1 MAEAINTLN
10 VPDESATSVDIVTSP
25 RTLNHQ
31 EQALTIMEEFR
42 ENPGS
47 TAMDVLA
54 VYLKGQKILYTE
66 AKTFCELA
74 LHWLMLPALVLA
86 TLITIGSTTFGQI
99 TALQG
104 PTMISALGGANGF
117 LIALISYLKLDSKCE
132 AHRIAAYKYD
142 KLQSLCEFNSG
153 KFLFFKAENK
163 DAPSEVIK
171 EIEANVRE
179 IKETNQFIIP
189 QSIRY
194 RFPLLYNTNIF
205 QNVKSIYNE
214 ETIIS
219 QQLASINEQI
229 IASNKTT
236 INKATLLVRRNAL
249 LDDLQKVKLRY
260 MDLDKGF
267 SDEIARNT
275 RRMRF
280 NLLCCNCL
288 NA

>member
-1 MAEAINTLN
+1 M
-10 VPDESATSVDIVTSP
+10 VDILNPLNTIADDTPPGHPLASP
-25 RTLNHQ
+25 NTENHIEQTLTVL
-31 EQALTIMEEFR
+31 ETFR

-66 AKTFCELA
+66 AKVFCELA

-99 TALQG
+99 TNLQG
-104 PTMISALGGANGF
+104 PVVISALGGANGF

-132 AHRIAAYKYD
+132 AHRISAYKYD

-153 KFLFFKAENK
+153 KILFFKHENAETT
-163 DAPSEVIK
+163 SEVIK

-214 ETIIS
+214 ETIVS
-219 QQLASINEQI
+219 EQLVSIHEELKH
-229 IASNKTT
+229 SKV
-236 INKATLLVRRNAL
+236 NKAHLEEKKRGLLN
-249 LDDLQKVKLRY
+249 DLNNIKLRY

-267 SDEIARNT
+267 AEEIERNT
-275 RRMRF
+275 KRIRY

>member
-1 MAEAINTLN
+1 MTDS
-10 VPDESATSVDIVTSP
+10 VPDESITVSSP
-25 RTLNHQ
+25 RTLVHQ
-31 EQALTIMEEFR
+31 EQALTIMEQFR

-66 AKTFCELA
+66 AKTFCEQA

-99 TALQG
+99 TNLQG
-104 PTMISALGGANGF
+104 PVVVSTLGGANGF

-189 QSIRY
+189 QTIRY

-219 QQLASINEQI
+219 QQLVNVNEQLKEAPNNERLI
-229 IASNKTT
+229 MTK
-236 INKATLLVRRNAL
+236 NAL

-267 SDEIARNT
+267 SEEIARNT
-275 RRMRF
+275 RRVRL
-280 NLLCCNCL
+280 NLLCCDCL